1 MTTEEFSS
9 AFDTLLSSYSNKPEF
24 GDTCSLADIV
34 LDEYEKSLF
43 LTQAQDQIIIELYS
57 GRNDKGSSFEK
68 TEELRASLR
77 NLIKTDTVFADITPH
92 KGLSKYSKFF
102 KLPKDIL
109 FITYESAT
117 IKDESAGCKEGSTI
131 AVIPVTQDEFHRV
144 MQNPFRQANTRK
156 ALRLDNGL
164 DIVEVV
170 SKFDILKYTVRYVS
184 RPTPIVLTDLSEMKV
199 FPEVEGKE
207 TQCKLDS
214 VLHRQILE
222 RAVMLALQSKGIQN
236 RK

>member
-1 MTTEEFSS
+1 
-9 AFDTLLSSYSNKPEF
+9 
-24 GDTCSLADIV
+24 
-34 LDEYEKSLF
+34 
-43 LTQAQDQIIIELYS
+43 
-57 GRNDKGSSFEK
+57 
-68 TEELRASLR
+68 
-77 NLIKTDTVFADITPH
+77 
-92 KGLSKYSKFF
+92 
-102 KLPKDIL
+102 
-109 FITYESAT
+109 
-117 IKDESAGCKEGSTI
+117 
-131 AVIPVTQDEFHRV
+131 

-170 SKFDILKYTVRYVS
+170 SKFDILKYTVRYIS

>member
-9 AFDTLLSSYSNKPEF
+9 AFDTLLSSYSNKPGF
-24 GDTCSLADIV
+24 GDASSPADIV

-43 LTQAQDQIIIELYS
+43 LTEAQDQIIVELYS
-57 GRNDKGSSFEK
+57 GRNEKGASFEK
-68 TEELRASLR
+68 TEELRANLR
-77 NLIKTDTVFADITPH
+77 NLIKTETILPDMDSH
-92 KGLSKYSKFF
+92 GGLSKHSKFF
-102 KLPKDIL
+102 TLPPDVL
-109 FITYESAT
+109 FITYEAAS
-117 IKDESAGCKEGSTI
+117 IGDDNAGCKDGSTI

-144 MQNPFRQANTRK
+144 MQNPFRQANSRK

-164 DIVEVV
+164 DVVEII
-170 SKFDILKYTVRYVS
+170 SKFNINEYTVRYLS
-184 RPTPIVLTDLSEMKV
+184 RPTPIVLTDLSEMNV
-199 FPEVEGKE
+199 FPEVSGKE

-222 RAVMLALQSKGIQN
+222 RAVILALQSKGIQN